1 MHDELV
7 YRCIG
12 FVFIIKINFAN
23 TIKITISSVKLYWK
37 CVNQPLVIAYFA
49 EKPYQMFFTFR
60 EKVFHS
66 AKKKVKKKKSLTTF
80 HLSLCKTF
88 HVETFC
94 YHYNNAT
101 TICFGWNLVQ
111 IVILLLAQLA
121 RWQIAMRVLEIIFQ
135 LYIQNELSS
144 TKYGRKWAA
153 VESEYFD
160 ISSGVQSQLSLSYF
174 DMSENQ
180 PCIS

>member
-12 FVFIIKINFAN
+12 FVFIIKKNFAN
-23 TIKITISSVKLYWK
+23 TIKITISSVKLYWR
-37 CVNQPLVIAYFA
+37 CVKKPLVIAYFA
-49 EKPYQMFFTFR
+49 EKPFQMFFTFR

-66 AKKKVKKKKSLTTF
+66 AKKKVKKKTLTTF

-135 LYIQNELSS
+135 LFKMSFQVQNM
-144 TKYGRKWAA
+144 G
-153 VESEYFD
+153 
-160 ISSGVQSQLSLSYF
+160 
-174 DMSENQ
+174 ENE
-180 PCIS
+180 PR